1 MKQLLVRALPI
12 CAFLLFTAAFSLS
25 AQDVLQPKVIKTF
38 ITQYDNVNIDITKGT
53 VSYKLFVRNTVSS
66 RYSTRPNDSATD
78 VKPTPDSTKDITISQ
93 PGSYEIKLEVTMD
106 CDTCAAVTFR

>member
-12 CAFLLFTAAFSLS
+12 CAFLLFTTAFHLS
-25 AQDVLQPKVIKTF
+25 AQDVKVVKTF

-53 VSYKLFVRNTVSS
+53 VSYKLFVRNTVNS
-66 RYSTRPNDSATD
+66 RYPTRPNDSATD